1 MLGLTELSLVIDD
14 GIANLFLLSMIIRKK
29 PEADE

>member
-14 GIANLFLLSMIIRKK
+14 GIANPFLLSKIIRKK